1 MIYEELKAAFMQG
14 DDNEARNI
22 FNQVLKASVRLGLLE
37 AMEEEVNSL
46 CGAKYQPNPET
57 PYQRAGSEKGIVYA
71 NGVKEPI
78 IRPRVKHEEQGEVKL
93 DVYQAASKQRNLF
106 EEVVSSVSLG
116 MSTRSV
122 SRLTKGAVSKSAAS
136 RMWVDKSREQLDI
149 YRQRD
154 LSKHDLVCIM
164 IDGVWIKKD
173 LCIVLA
179 LGIDTEGNKHAL
191 DFEEGSSESKAIVQ
205 ALIDRL
211 AKRCV
216 KEPKERRLLV
226 LRDGSAAIAGA
237 VASHWPDALQQ
248 ECLVHV
254 QRNVRDKLRARDRA
268 ELDSYFEKLRNAQ
281 GKEAGQ
287 EALNEL
293 IDYVS
298 ERNAAA
304 GICLKEK
311 EAALLAFHSLNVPS
325 TLNTTFLSTNIIEN
339 MIRNWRDATGN
350 VKLWK
355 EKEDMVSRWTASG
368 MLWSEAGF
376 NKVRHAKDIGAL
388 VTALSSPEGADSLR
402 SPSPSGED
410 KEASRAL
417 TESQ

>member
-1 MIYEELKAAFMQG
+1 MQG

-22 FNQVLKASVRLGLLE
+22 FNQILKTSVRLGLLE

-57 PYQRAGSEKGIVYA
+57 LYQRAGSEKGIIYA
-71 NGVKEPI
+71 NGAKEPI

-122 SRLTKGAVSKSAAS
+122 TRLTKGAVSKSAAS
-136 RMWVDKSREQLDI
+136 RMWVEKSREQLDLF
-149 YRQRD
+149 RTRD
-154 LSKHDLVCIM
+154 LSNHDLVCIM

-179 LGIDTEGNKHAL
+179 LGIDTDGNKHAL

-205 ALIDRL
+205 ALIERL
-211 AKRCV
+211 AKRGI
-216 KEPKERRLLV
+216 KEPEGRRLLV

-237 VASHWPDALQQ
+237 VRSHWPDALQQ

-254 QRNVRDKLRARDRA
+254 HRNVRDKLRARDRA
-268 ELDSYFEKLRNAQ
+268 ELDGYFEKLRNAQ
-281 GKEAGQ
+281 GKDAGK
-287 EALNEL
+287 EALDDL

-304 GICLKEK
+304 GLCLKEK
-311 EAALLAFHSLNVPS
+311 EEALLAFHGLNVSS
-325 TLNTTFLSTNIIEN
+325 TLNATFLSTNIIEN
-339 MIRNWRDATGN
+339 MIRNWREATGN
-350 VKLWK
+350 VKLWS
-355 EKEDMVSRWTASG
+355 EKKDMVSRWAASG

-376 NKVRHAKDIGAL
+376 NKVRHAKDIGGL
-388 VTALSSPEGADSLR
+388 VAALSAPEGSSSLR
-402 SPSPSGED
+402 SSSPSGAD
-410 KEASRAL
+410 KEEMTAL
-417 TESQ
+417 TEAK